1 MWSLQAFNL
10 AKYTSYHL
18 DGSMSVH
25 SAVKIKVISLELTF
39 EKREF
44 FKVNLY

>member
-25 SAVKIKVISLELTF
+25 SAVKNTANFATLTF